1 MMKEKEDLP
10 SVVSG
15 NTSTPEDATPCFSE
29 NEPAHNFSKNLNN
42 GSPTTKTQPDYAH
55 NSTPT
60 PRPHASRAT
69 TDTPAPRPHASRAT
83 TDTPA
88 PRPHASYATTDTP
101 AHTRAREVCGAPP
114 RKNSKRLLSNQITRQ
129 KSPGRMRF
137 VSLRRSVKTMV
148 FAD

>member
-1 MMKEKEDLP
+1 MAHRQPTHNLTMHTTQHQPLAHTHRPPQPIPQPLP
-10 SVVSG
+10 H
-15 NTSTPEDATPCFSE
+15 THRTPQPIPPHPPTHTPT
-29 NEPAHNFSKNLNN
+29 PP
-42 GSPTTKTQPDYAH
+42 PTTP
-55 NSTPT
+55 PP

-69 TDTPAPRPHASRAT
+69 TEP
-83 TDTPA
+83 PA
-88 PRPHASYATTDTP
+88 PRPHASYATTNTP

>member
-1 MMKEKEDLP
+1 MAHRQPTHNLTMHTTQHQPLAHTHRAP
-10 SVVSG
+10 QPIPQPLAH
-15 NTSTPEDATPCFSE
+15 THRAPQPIPQP
-29 NEPAHNFSKNLNN
+29 PAHTHR
-42 GSPTTKTQPDYAH
+42 PPQPLPATRPPPH
-55 NSTPT
+55 TP
-60 PRPHASRAT
+60 P
-69 TDTPAPRPHASRAT
+69 PRPHASRAT